1 LTDESLFGFAL
12 QVLEKGGPV
21 AFTVVVVVIGFS
33 LLLAKLGWPRA
44 SGTEAQMTEA
54 LKELRAEMQRNHSVA
69 EEHRE
74 EIRKAVS
81 GHAERIARIEG
92 QITASDRRR

>member
-1 LTDESLFGFAL
+1 MTNESLFGFAL
-12 QVLEKGGPV
+12 EVLDKGGVV
-21 AFTVVVVVIGFS
+21 AFGVVVIAAAWIKFG
-33 LLLAKLGWPRA
+33 LPRA
-44 SGTEAQMTEA
+44 TGTEAQMTAA
-54 LKELRAEMQRNHSVA
+54 LKDLRAEMQRNHAVA

-92 QITASDRRR
+92 RIEGL

>member
-1 LTDESLFGFAL
+1 MTNESLFGFAL
-12 QVLEKGGPV
+12 EVLDKGGPV
-21 AFTVVVVVIGFS
+21 AFGVLVIVAAWIKFG
-33 LLLAKLGWPRA
+33 LPRA
-44 SGTEAQMTEA
+44 TGTEAQMTAA
-54 LKELRAEMQRNHSVA
+54 LKELKDTVQRNHEVA

-92 QITASDRRR
+92 RIDGL

>member
-1 LTDESLFGFAL
+1 LTDESLWGFAL
-12 QVLEKGGPV
+12 EVLEKGGLVP
-21 AFTVVVVVIGFS
+21 FGVVVIVAAWIKFG
-33 LLLAKLGWPRA
+33 LPRA
-44 SGTEAQMTEA
+44 SGTEAQMTAA
-54 LKELRAEMQRNHSVA
+54 LKALEDRMQRNHEIA

-92 QITASDRRR
+92 RIDGL

>member
-1 LTDESLFGFAL
+1 LTNESLWGFAL
-12 QVLEKGGPV
+12 EVLEKGGLIP
-21 AFTVVVVVIGFS
+21 FGVVVIVAAWIKFG
-33 LLLAKLGWPRA
+33 LPRA
-44 SGTEAQMTEA
+44 SGTEAQMTAA
-54 LKELRAEMQRNHSVA
+54 LKALEDRMQRNHETA

-92 QITASDRRR
+92 RIDGL

>member
-1 LTDESLFGFAL
+1 MTDESLWGFAL
-12 QVLEKGGPV
+12 EVLEKGGLVP
-21 AFTVVVVVIGFS
+21 FGVVVIVAAWIKFG
-33 LLLAKLGWPRA
+33 LPRA
-44 SGTEAQMTEA
+44 SGTEAQMTAA
-54 LKELRAEMQRNHSVA
+54 LKALEDRMQRNHEIA

-92 QITASDRRR
+92 RIDGL

>member
-1 LTDESLFGFAL
+1 LTNESLFGFAL
-12 QVLEKGGPV
+12 EVLDKGGPV
-21 AFTVVVVVIGFS
+21 AFGVLVIVAAWVKFG
-33 LLLAKLGWPRA
+33 LPRA
-44 SGTEAQMTEA
+44 TGTEAQMTAA
-54 LKELRAEMQRNHSVA
+54 LKELKDTVQRNHQVA

-92 QITASDRRR
+92 RIDGL

>member
-1 LTDESLFGFAL
+1 LWGFAL
-12 QVLEKGGPV
+12 EVLEKGGLVP
-21 AFTVVVVVIGFS
+21 FGVVVIVAAWIKFG
-33 LLLAKLGWPRA
+33 LPRA
-44 SGTEAQMTEA
+44 SGTEAQMTAA
-54 LKELRAEMQRNHSVA
+54 LKALEDRMQRNHEIA

-92 QITASDRRR
+92 RIDGL

>member
-1 LTDESLFGFAL
+1 MTNESLFGFAL
-12 QVLEKGGPV
+12 EVLDKGGPV
-21 AFTVVVVVIGFS
+21 AFGVLVIVAAWVKFG
-33 LLLAKLGWPRA
+33 LPRA
-44 SGTEAQMTEA
+44 TGTEAQMTAA
-54 LKELRAEMQRNHSVA
+54 LKELKDTVQRNHQVA

-92 QITASDRRR
+92 RIDGL